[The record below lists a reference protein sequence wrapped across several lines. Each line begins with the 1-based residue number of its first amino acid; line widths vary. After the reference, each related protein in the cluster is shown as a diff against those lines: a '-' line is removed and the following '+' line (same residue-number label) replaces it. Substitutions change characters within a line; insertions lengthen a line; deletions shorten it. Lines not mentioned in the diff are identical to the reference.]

1 MDNNSVDLK
10 MGIDFAGVESIGARS
25 SQEDY
30 SLFRAFKNQLGLLIV
45 LADGMGGHTSGEIA
59 SKNAVNAFDKT
70 FHSYPS
76 ESTAL
81 KLGAS
86 LSEANSQLTKLI
98 NSNPQLDGMGCTLIG
113 AYIDKVG
120 IHWVSVGD
128 SLLYLYRNGKLI
140 RLNDDHS
147 MAPLIE
153 ESLRSGK
160 ITREEAANYPNKNAL
175 RSAVMG
181 NDLPLIDAP
190 AAPTKLFSG
199 DIIVIASD
207 GILSLSDGQIASLLN
222 KFFDASAD
230 NIAKNLLQAV
240 ETQKKPNQDNTTIQ
254 VVKIPNSFGK
264 GFGKNKTNY
273 FLLISFVTL
282 VVAAI
287 VLLTSNPTFLKF
299 IGLNNQDKSN
309 NVITPV
315 AIPLTDSQSSEPK
328 QVDIKPSTPEPA
340 KRSYTSD
347 DPISEKSNSVKP
359 KEKGSKKNDNKP
371 KTIET
376 KNLDLEKNDKGGV
389 GRFKSSNDPEEPA
402 KAKKEPVIEVNKG
415 KSLQIE
421 EKTTKPT
428 VDVKGKVDPKLDIK
442 KDDSPF
448 GIDKSTPASSPN

>member
-1 MDNNSVDLK
+1 MDNNAVDLK

-45 LADGMGGHTSGEIA
+45 LADGMGGHTSGEVA

-98 NSNPQLDGMGCTLIG
+98 SSNPQLDGMGCTLIG
-113 AYIDKVG
+113 AYIDRVG

-190 AAPTKLFSG
+190 GAPKKLFSG
-199 DIIVIASD
+199 DIIVVASD
-207 GILSLSDGQIASLLN
+207 GILSLSDGQIASHLN
-222 KFFDASAD
+222 KFSDASAE

-240 ETQKKPNQDNTTIQ
+240 ESQRKPNQDNTTIQ
-254 VVKIPNSFGK
+254 IVKIPNSFGK
-264 GFGKNKTNY
+264 GFAKNKTGY
-273 FLLISFVTL
+273 FLLISFITL
-282 VVAAI
+282 LVAAI

-299 IGLNNQDKSN
+299 IGVNNQDKSS

-315 AIPLTDSQSSEPK
+315 AIPLSDSQSSEPK
-328 QVDIKPSTPEPA
+328 QVDIKTSTPEPV
-340 KRSYTSD
+340 KKSYTPD
-347 DPISEKSNSVKP
+347 DPTSEKSNSVKS
-359 KEKGSKKNDNKP
+359 KEKLSKKNDNKS
-371 KTIET
+371 KTIEP
-376 KNLDLEKNDKGGV
+376 KKSDQENNDKGGI
-389 GRFKSSNDPEEPA
+389 GGFKASSDPEEPA
-402 KAKKEPVIEVNKG
+402 KAKKESVIEVNKG
-415 KSLQIE
+415 KTVQIE

-428 VDVKGKVDPKLDIK
+428 VDVKGKTEPKLDNK
-442 KDDSPF
+442 KDDSPVV
-448 GIDKSTPASSPN
+448 IDNSTPAPSSN

>member
-1 MDNNSVDLK
+1 MDNPVDLK
-10 MGIDFAGVESIGARS
+10 MGIDFAGVESIRARS

-30 SLFRAFKNQLGLLIV
+30 SLFRIFKNQLGLLVV

-59 SKNAVNAFDKT
+59 SKNAVNAFDRT

-113 AYIDKVG
+113 AYIDRVG

-128 SLLYLYRNGKLI
+128 SLLYLYRNRKLI
-140 RLNDDHS
+140 RLNADHS

-190 AAPTKLFSG
+190 AAPKKLFSG
-199 DIIVIASD
+199 DIIVVASD
-207 GILSLSDGQIASLLN
+207 GILSLSDGQIASHLN
-222 KFFDASAD
+222 KFFDTSAD

-240 ETQKKPNQDNTTIQ
+240 ETQRKSNQDNITIQ
-254 VVKIPNSFGK
+254 VIKIPNSFGK
-264 GFGKNKTNY
+264 GFTKNKTGS

-282 VVAAI
+282 LIAAT
-287 VLLTSNPTFLKF
+287 VLLSSNPTFLTF
-299 IGLNNQDKSN
+299 IGLNHQNKSSD
-309 NVITPV
+309 VITPV

-328 QVDIKPSTPEPA
+328 QVDIKPATPEPV
-340 KRSYTSD
+340 KKSLPV
-347 DPISEKSNSVKP
+347 DPTSEKSNSVKA
-359 KEKGSKKNDNKP
+359 KEKASKKNDNKS
-371 KTIET
+371 KTIEP
-376 KNLDLEKNDKGGV
+376 KKSDQENNDKGGI
-389 GRFKSSNDPEEPA
+389 GGFKASSDPEEPA
-402 KAKKEPVIEVNKG
+402 KAKKESVIEVNKG
-415 KSLQIE
+415 KTVQIE

-428 VDVKGKVDPKLDIK
+428 VDVKGKTEPKLDNK
-442 KDDSPF
+442 KVDSPVV
-448 GIDKSTPASSPN
+448 IDKSTPAPSSN